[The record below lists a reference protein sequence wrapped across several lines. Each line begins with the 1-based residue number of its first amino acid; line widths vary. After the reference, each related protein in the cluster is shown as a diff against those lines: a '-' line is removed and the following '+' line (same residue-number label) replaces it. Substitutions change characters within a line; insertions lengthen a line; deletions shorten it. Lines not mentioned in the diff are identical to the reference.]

1 MSRFFRR
8 MSMGVILVL
17 CVGGAL
23 APVDAQPGDGPLGLQ
38 WGASKEAVEKIGLR
52 LCCRQ
57 VGLWG
62 ARYKVEPETFRKFPR
77 SFGDEKE
84 VYLYFGN
91 TNKLLRVYVAIVKED
106 GESRFKQIT
115 QLTSARYKYLVEEC
129 TRKTYEKYEALE
141 KETPGVS
148 CKEYEKYVVY
158 KQNDIEVFVGLE
170 KQGTNFQISIIHLH
184 EALHNADVARVLPL

>member
-1 MSRFFRR
+1 
-8 MSMGVILVL
+8 MGVILVL

-23 APVDAQPGDGPLGLQ
+23 APLDAQPGDGPLGLQ
-38 WGASKEAVEKIGLR
+38 WGVSKEAVEKLGLR

-62 ARYKVEPETFRKFPR
+62 ARYEVDPETFRKFPR
-77 SFGDEKE
+77 SLGDEKT

-106 GESRFKQIT
+106 GESRFKQLT
-115 QLTSARYKYLVEEC
+115 QLTFAKYKYLAEEC
-129 TRKTYEKYEALE
+129 TRKAYGKYEALE
-141 KETPGVS
+141 KGTSGVS

-158 KQNDIEVFVGLE
+158 KQDDIEVFIGLE
-170 KQGTNFQISIIHLH
+170 KQGTNFQISMIHLH
-184 EALHNADVARVLPL
+184 EALHNAEIAKDLPL